1 MNQQLRNMLIVI
13 AVLVGLYYFIS
24 PYQQCM
30 RNDVEGGI
38 EGHEKTFCSQR
49 TDW

>member
-24 PYQQCM
+24 PYQNCM
-30 RNDVEGGI
+30 RSDFVDGTI
-38 EGHEKTFCSQR
+38 YPAAFCSER
-49 TDW
+49 SDW